1 MGPTAHYLTDVVL
14 GLGVTDTPAS
24 PFVPSSVNAVVAAA
38 AAGAPGAALVAM
50 PYSITTPGDQAI
62 SVQDAGPVLLD
73 ANTNYWGIA
82 HALGEFSGAWRL
94 NSDGAMRLTA
104 GQTNGNAWNLR
115 PDDEIFALR
124 VEGNRAVA
132 RTGNALSCRIE
143 SDGVAAK
150 RTHNFLTYLQA
161 AFSGSFQGESGAIFT
176 PPPSSRL

>member
-1 MGPTAHYLTDVVL
+1 M
-14 GLGVTDTPAS
+14 
-24 PFVPSSVNAVVAAA
+24 
-38 AAGAPGAALVAM
+38 
-50 PYSITTPGDQAI
+50 
-62 SVQDAGPVLLD
+62 LLD

-82 HALGEFSGAWRL
+82 HAQREFSGSWRL
-94 NSDGAMRLTA
+94 NSEGAMRLTA

-150 RTHNFLTYLQA
+150 KTHNFLTYLQA